1 MDLQPLKYF
10 DSLYPDSTRQKEIAL
25 LIPYLEKGLS
35 SQLIGLAGVGKSNI
49 LRLLSYNKDVR
60 FKNFGDYEKFLH
72 FTYIDCSEIKGRPL
86 LDITKFILLSLSFS
100 LGERRLI
107 EESKKVNAFLEEGL
121 ALHDELI
128 LFQSLKK
135 SLDYL
140 SIEKKLTVN
149 ILFDKFESI
158 LPNID
163 AQFFTNLKILRNHSK
178 YRFGSIF
185 SLTRPLEELVED
197 ALLSDFHDL
206 IVGNEIY
213 VSIFDPVGID
223 FRVSYIEKAARV
235 SLKKELKEQVV
246 MITGGHARLTKH
258 AIESLSAEEETPQNL
273 EEFLLK
279 KPAVEKALSDLWK
292 NLLPAE
298 QLALKS
304 SISYENAIEKHPY
317 LTNSGLIT
325 LSGISIPLFEKF
337 IQSVSI
343 DSIEKITFDE
353 SKNEISFGETKIS
366 DKLSPSEF
374 KLLKFLIQN
383 KEKLCTKDEI
393 IDAIWSD
400 QKSQEGVTDQALDQI
415 FYRLRKKV
423 EQDASNPHYIH
434 TIKGKGYRLTD

>member
-1 MDLQPLKYF
+1 MDLLPLKYF
-10 DSLYPDSTRQKEIAL
+10 DSLYPDTTRQKEIAL

-35 SQLIGLAGVGKSNI
+35 SQLIGLPGVGKSNI
-49 LRLLSYNKDVR
+49 LRLLSYNKEVR
-60 FKNFGDYEKFLH
+60 FKNFGEYEKFLH

-86 LDITKFILLSLSFS
+86 LDITKFILLSLAFS

-107 EESKKVNAFLEEGL
+107 EESKKVNEFLEEGL

-158 LPNID
+158 LPNIN
-163 AQFFTNLKILRNHSK
+163 AQFFTNLRILRNHAK

-185 SLTRPLEELVED
+185 SLTRPLEELVD
-197 ALLSDFHDL
+197 PTLLTDFHDL

-213 VSIFDPVGID
+213 VSIFDPIGID
-223 FRVSYIEKAARV
+223 FRISYIEKAARQTLDEV
-235 SLKKELKEQVV
+235 LKSQVISL
-246 MITGGHARLTKH
+246 TGGHARLTKH
-258 AIESLSAEEETPQNL
+258 AVESLSAESEKPEKL
-273 EEFLLK
+273 EVFLLK
-279 KPAVEKALSDLWK
+279 RPAVEGALSDLWK

-298 QLALKS
+298 QLSIKGGALKQTQ
-304 SISYENAIEKHPY
+304 ENMPY
-317 LTNSGLIT
+317 LTNTGLVDQNGKLT
-325 LSGISIPLFEKF
+325 IPLFEKY
-337 IQSVSI
+337 IRSVSI
-343 DSIEKITFDE
+343 NSSEKITFDE
-353 SKNEISFGETKIS
+353 EKNEILFGATQIS

-374 KLLKFLIQN
+374 KLLKFLVQN
-383 KEKLCTKDEI
+383 KEKLLTKDEI
-393 IDAIWSD
+393 INAIWSD

-423 EQDASNPHYIH
+423 EQDAGNPHYIH